1 MSRTPFVAGVDEAG
15 RGPLAGPVVV
25 AAVILNPER
34 PIPGLADSKTLKA
47 SVRERLAPLIKM
59 HALAWSVIEVDHGE
73 IDRLNILQATMMG
86 MTRAVLALSLPA
98 SEALIDGNRVPQS
111 LCLPARAI
119 VKGDAKEACIS
130 AASILA
136 KTHRDA
142 LMRAYAE
149 EFPGYGFDQHFGY
162 PTPDH
167 LQRLNELGPCRIHRR
182 SFSPVRA
189 AMQNALALNFES
201 GSIDL

>member
-1 MSRTPFVAGVDEAG
+1 
-15 RGPLAGPVVV
+15 
-25 AAVILNPER
+25 
-34 PIPGLADSKTLKA
+34 
-47 SVRERLAPLIKM
+47 
-59 HALAWSVIEVDHGE
+59 
-73 IDRLNILQATMMG
+73 
-86 MTRAVLALSLPA
+86 
-98 SEALIDGNRVPQS
+98 
-111 LCLPARAI
+111 
-119 VKGDAKEACIS
+119 
-130 AASILA
+130 
-136 KTHRDA
+136 
-142 LMRAYAE
+142 MRAYAE